1 MKRHLILTA
10 TLLLVVITTQAQGPI
25 SFRDGEEVTYNLY
38 YNWQFVWLKAGTA
51 SMSTVKKNY
60 NGQEA
65 YCTALTTRGSDKADQ
80 YFIMRDTLLCYYLLS
95 DDLPADQAVTPVYYR
110 KGAREGKRYYV
121 DEVFYDYPSVGRQ
134 HVRQHQLTS
143 KGKHEYREQTPKEWV
158 YDMIT
163 MFERARGFD
172 PTGWQKGHKIDFDM
186 VDGHKIETV
195 TIKYLG
201 KSTVKADNGKKY
213 RCLQLSYLEKEKG
226 KLQEIVRF
234 FVTDDDS
241 HVPVRLDM
249 NLRVGTAKAFLTSYK
264 GSSSLAE
271 VEVK

>member
-1 MKRHLILTA
+1 MKRHLTVTA
-10 TLLLVVITTQAQGPI
+10 VLLLVIITARAQGTIPYQNGETI
-25 SFRDGEEVTYNLY
+25 SYNLY

-51 SMSTVKKNY
+51 SMTTSKKNY

-65 YCTALTTRGSDKADQ
+65 YCTALITRGSDKADQ
-80 YFIMRDTLLCYYLLS
+80 YFVMRDTLLCYYLLA
-95 DDLPADQAVTPVYYR
+95 DDKPADEAVIPLYYR

-121 DEVFYDYPSVGRQ
+121 DEVFYEYPSANRQ

-143 KGKHEYREQTPKEWV
+143 KGKHEYREHTLNEWV

-163 MFERARGFD
+163 MFQRARSFD
-172 PTGWQKGHKIDFDM
+172 PSDWQKGYTMDFEM

-201 KSTVKADNGKKY
+201 KSTVKADDGKKY
-213 RCLQLSYLEKEKG
+213 PCLQLSYLEKEKG

-234 FVTDDDS
+234 FVTDDEN
-241 HVPVRLDM
+241 HIPIRLDM
-249 NLRVGTAKAFLTSYK
+249 NLRVGTAKAFLRSMEPR
-264 GSSSLAE
+264 L
-271 VEVK
+271 

>member
-10 TLLLVVITTQAQGPI
+10 TLLLATIAVQAQDTIPYK
-25 SFRDGEEVTYNLY
+25 DGEDVSYNLY

-51 SMSTVKKNY
+51 SMSTSKKNY
-60 NGQEA
+60 NGQDA
-65 YCTALTTRGSDKADQ
+65 YCTALTTRGSSKADQ
-80 YFIMRDTLLCYYLLS
+80 YFVLRDTLLCYYHMPKQPDGQTTNSL
-95 DDLPADQAVTPVYYR
+95 TPLYYR

-121 DEVFYDYPSVGRQ
+121 DEVFYSYPSPGKQLVK
-134 HVRQHQLTS
+134 QHQLTS
-143 KGKHEYREQTPKEWV
+143 KGNHEYREQTPVPWA

-163 MFERARGFD
+163 MFQRARGFN
-172 PTGWQKGHKIDFDM
+172 PTGWQKGHTIDFDM

-213 RCLQLSYLEKEKG
+213 RCLQLSYLETEKG
-226 KLQEIVRF
+226 KQKEIVRF
-234 FVTDDDS
+234 FVTDDNS
-241 HVPVRLDM
+241 HIPVRLDM

-264 GSSSLAE
+264 GNANLAE
-271 VEVK
+271 E